1 MSDHAG
7 FGWVLLVLGLVIA
20 GVGLVWILAP
30 SIPWLG
36 RLPGDIRI
44 ERENFRFYFPLVTCL
59 LLSLLLSLVLWLVRR
74 FRGGDRIRR
83 RVVPG
88 LTKVEQAG
96 TDPLLAIGRRAL
108 FVRAPKGGLASASS
122 SHASFDGCST
132 KGLLLRKLE
141 GAPPGCRRRCGR
153 RRPGLPRRQVRGR

>member
-1 MSDHAG
+1 MSGQAS

-59 LLSLLLSLVLWLVRR
+59 LLSLVLSLVVWLVRL
-74 FRGGDRIRR
+74 FRG
-83 RVVPG
+83 
-88 LTKVEQAG
+88 
-96 TDPLLAIGRRAL
+96 
-108 FVRAPKGGLASASS
+108 
-122 SHASFDGCST
+122 
-132 KGLLLRKLE
+132 
-141 GAPPGCRRRCGR
+141 
-153 RRPGLPRRQVRGR
+153 